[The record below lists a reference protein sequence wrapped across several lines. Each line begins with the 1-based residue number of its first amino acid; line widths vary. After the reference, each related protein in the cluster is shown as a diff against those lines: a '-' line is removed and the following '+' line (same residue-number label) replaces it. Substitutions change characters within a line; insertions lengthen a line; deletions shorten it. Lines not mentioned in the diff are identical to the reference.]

1 MEMRENISEA
11 MKHTNIHA
19 TMTKHVNM
27 SICIGANNKV
37 IFLRQAD
44 MLFQTLWHQHYIS
57 HPIKGEKKSAFAFL
71 ILSIMPT
78 LKVTGFGGEL

>member
-37 IFLRQAD
+37 IFLRQDD
-44 MLFQTLWHQHYIS
+44 M
-57 HPIKGEKKSAFAFL
+57 
-71 ILSIMPT
+71 
-78 LKVTGFGGEL
+78 